1 METKLGEQIMG
12 QYMAMKTAHEA
23 LDAAADR
30 LFDSLLP
37 DLDALGL
44 VTGGVAIIQI
54 DNEPGGMKVDV
65 TGLGYNTYALI
76 LVIDS
81 LATISRVVTSGGE
94 NERSCGA
101 EDSQVQSTTVP

>member
-1 METKLGEQIMG
+1 METKLGEQIMS
-12 QYMAMKTAHEA
+12 QYVTMESAREA
-23 LDAAADR
+23 LDAAADK

-65 TGLGYNTYALI
+65 TSLGGNVYALI
-76 LVIDS
+76 LVINS
-81 LATISRVVTSGGE
+81 LATISRVVTSSEGDNRGTGKG
-94 NERSCGA
+94 RLHDLA
-101 EDSQVQSTTVP
+101 L